1 MRANSKNETILV
13 VEDEPEV
20 RSYLEV
26 LLRCQGYNVQNT
38 ENGEEAL
45 EYLDNFGGN
54 VSLVLMDVVMP
65 RKNGLVTLQQLRRSH
80 KDLPVVMLS
89 GASST
94 PTIVE
99 AMKGGASD
107 FLAKPVSHAE
117 LAAAIEKALSASPV
131 GAAPYAP
138 EAAGKG
144 SSPKNGSAG
153 QSLISGAWMRR
164 MTPYLKQI
172 GASDA
177 PVLIQGET
185 GAGKELVAGFLHANS
200 SRANRPFLKLNCA
213 ALPSELVESELF
225 GFEKGAFTG
234 AFKSKPGK
242 FDLADTG
249 TLLLDEIGDMDF
261 KLQAKLLQ
269 VLQDQQFERL
279 GGRETV
285 RVNVRVLAATH
296 CDLERAI
303 AAGRFREDLYH
314 RLNVINVCVPPL
326 RERMDEI
333 PALCHLFLAKHAVPG
348 TEPPEMTRSLL
359 DALTSYRWP
368 GNVRELENFMRKFLV
383 IRDAAMLT
391 EDLHSRIR
399 SRESAVAMA
408 PSIGEPAAPAEAP
421 KPSMEKVTEAQRK
434 MEAEVILGALNK
446 TRWNRKQ
453 AASMLGVDY
462 KALLYKMKKLGL
474 EDQQSAAAPSAREPE
489 ESKDWTSK
497 ESMRPWAQIAG

>member
-1 MRANSKNETILV
+1 MRSGSKNETILV

-20 RSYLEV
+20 RSYIEV

-45 EYLDNFGGN
+45 EYLDNFGSN

-65 RKNGLVTLQQLRRSH
+65 RKNGLATLQQLRRSH
-80 KDLPVVMLS
+80 KNLPVVMLS

-107 FLAKPVSHAE
+107 FLAKPVSHTE
-117 LAAAIEKALSASPV
+117 LVEAIEKALSASPV
-131 GAAPYAP
+131 YTAPFP

-144 SSPKNGSAG
+144 SSPRNGSAG
-153 QSLISGAWMRR
+153 QSFLGGAWMRR

-185 GAGKELVAGFLHANS
+185 GAGKELVAGFLHTNS

-296 CDLERAI
+296 CDLEKAI
-303 AAGRFREDLYH
+303 AVGRFREDLYH

-333 PALCHLFLAKHAVPG
+333 PALCQLFLAKHATPG
-348 TEPPEMTRSLL
+348 TEPPEITRSLL

-383 IRDAAMLT
+383 IRDAEMLT
-391 EDLHSRIR
+391 ADLHTRMR
-399 SRESAVAMA
+399 PRESAVAVTS
-408 PSIGEPAAPAEAP
+408 PGSEPAVPAETP

-474 EDQQSAAAPSAREPE
+474 EDRQSAAAPAREPA
-489 ESKDWTSK
+489 SKDWESAS
-497 ESMRPWAQIAG
+497 ESMRPWTQIAG